1 MLNEQNESTMI
12 AVQTEQFER
21 PPAVG
26 DYFDTASNSTLSEAL
41 TLFKSHGLADLDK
54 ANLMD
59 RVDSKFML
67 PISMLPKILGQI
79 HQSYSVLEIAG
90 NRVSTYQNEYLDTP
104 DMRLYKDHH
113 NGRLNRYKVR
123 HRHYI
128 DTDTHFIEV
137 KFKNNKKRTIKTREK
152 LFPKDNSLD
161 TVMPFIKS
169 QTRDKY
175 DDLHVIQR
183 GGYQRIALANEQ
195 QAERLTLDFNLW
207 YLSTDG
213 TKRVELPG
221 FFIAELKQQK
231 ISKHSP
237 FYQLMST
244 NNISPT
250 AFSKYCI
257 GCSLLKGNTLKAN
270 RFKPTL
276 SRLAH
281 LNKNA

>member
-1 MLNEQNESTMI
+1 MI
-12 AVQTEQFER
+12 AVQTEQIDNT
-21 PPAVG
+21 PAAPKYS
-26 DYFDTASNSTLSEAL
+26 DPQRNSGLSRAL

-90 NRVSTYQNEYLDTP
+90 KRVSTYQNEYLDTP

-123 HRHYI
+123 HRHYV

-152 LFPKDNSLD
+152 LFPKDQGFD
-161 TVMPFIKS
+161 AVMPFIKS

-175 DDLHVIQR
+175 NDLEIIQR

-237 FYQLMST
+237 FYQLMSS
-244 NNISPT
+244 NNIAPT
-250 AFSKYCI
+250 SFSKYCI
-257 GCSLLKGNTLKAN
+257 GCSLLKGSTLKAN

-276 SRLAH
+276 SRLAC
-281 LNKNA
+281 LNMGE